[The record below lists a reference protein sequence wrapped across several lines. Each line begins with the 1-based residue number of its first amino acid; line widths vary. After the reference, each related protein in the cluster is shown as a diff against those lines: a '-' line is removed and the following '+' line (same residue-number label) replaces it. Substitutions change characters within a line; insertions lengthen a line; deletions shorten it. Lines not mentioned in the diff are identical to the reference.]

1 MSASTA
7 LSVCTQPRHSGR
19 HERQGPTRPQA
30 EAASPSARVNRR
42 RRDATRSE
50 SSVIPERTR
59 STPNDLI
66 DDVSAGQQG
75 SSGLYYDI

>member
-1 MSASTA
+1 
-7 LSVCTQPRHSGR
+7 
-19 HERQGPTRPQA
+19 
-30 EAASPSARVNRR
+30 
-42 RRDATRSE
+42 
-50 SSVIPERTR
+50 VIPERTR